1 MTTIGIPRTIKDR
14 LEDERK
20 ENETMN
26 DIITRLIDSCDDIE
40 SYVPVKQTN
49 IKVSENTLYKLRT
62 LRQSPKESYGSVIT
76 RLLNSKK

>member
-1 MTTIGIPRTIKDR
+1 MTTIGITKQIKEK

-26 DIITRLIDSCDDIE
+26 DIIMRLIDSCENIE
-40 SYVPVKQTN
+40 PYVPVEQTN
-49 IKVSENTLYKLRT
+49 IKVSENTLHKLRA
-62 LRQSPKESYGSVIT
+62 LRQSPKESYGSVIV